1 MLNEKNEINLTNTI
15 TVQFVKKTDKTTK
28 VKELTKNFLTFFLLL
43 FFTSGFSQN
52 FFTDSPQK
60 TTEFFYK
67 NKNISLKEIQQLLYH
82 EVKTL
87 RRTYNNRTKF
97 RSPYIEKLDKTNTDP
112 ERYISHSKLP
122 EIHRPQKLLNL
133 YHEKKKDLD
142 YHMYHTTEYSKL
154 VLNNLPSYGGFV
166 YQKNLNFQ
174 FLSAYLNGKESHKDE
189 FKFYTQVDS
198 AKVLYSYRYPK
209 TIDTIRV
216 QVGKPKSSNIYG
228 ITLEPY
234 MDYGIVAKVPYNI
247 NYKILDVAGVDKNGK
262 TLLANVLSNYNNYN
276 ITDKSLL
283 KQVGH
288 KLQILITLHDQII
301 SHEIKSVDAFKTA
314 LIKLKKDYDF
324 KTISKSPIISQ
335 NFLFQLFGYAQEVVI
350 YIQTEEGFI
359 SEKLNITSQKKQHPI
374 YDSYDDRSKN
384 YDEPNEYFY
393 NKKKK
398 RKLPE
403 KAYFNIEFLG
413 GGMFKVKN
421 KEKKCE
427 RLLVTKKGKLKK
439 FDDCYG
445 NLKRLENDGFL
456 IEYTSNYGMNQDSV
470 FIYDR
475 EGKLRL
481 EVVNGTP
488 MNEIFYNSHFI
499 VSSSNKQDRF
509 ILGNYKQTE
518 ILDSYQ
524 IFSPHKALIFK
535 GEKCGIID
543 DFGKKLVP
551 LKYTK
556 CQMIGQHHFIAY
568 LNSQQVI
575 VSDKNKIVHK
585 ETLHYLEP
593 IRRIK
598 ENEDLSIPYLNLVI
612 FEEKNLFGLKNIKGE
627 TIYPPTAKGI
637 SEVGPNRIAIQLKN
651 DMLGV
656 IDEKGNVVIPF
667 EYEEINPYYKGFAIL
682 INDKGK
688 KFTFFELNGEVK
700 TIHKAKETYEIWN
713 VFGRPT
719 LVLDDKIH
727 IRYNGYIIEEAE

>member
-1 MLNEKNEINLTNTI
+1 MKNRLLEKIFT
-15 TVQFVKKTDKTTK
+15 
-28 VKELTKNFLTFFLLL
+28 FLLLL

-52 FFTDSPQK
+52 FFTDSRQK
-60 TTEFFYK
+60 TDEFFRK
-67 NKNISLKEIQQLLYH
+67 NKDISLKEIQQLLYH

-87 RRTYNNRTKF
+87 RKTYNNRTKF

-112 ERYISHSKLP
+112 ERYISYSELP

-142 YHMYHTTEYSKL
+142 YRMYHTTEYSKL
-154 VLNNLPSYGGFV
+154 VLKNLPSYGGFV

-216 QVGKPKSSNIYG
+216 QVGKSKSSNIYG
-228 ITLEPY
+228 ITLESY
-234 MDYGIVAKVPYNI
+234 MDYGIVAKVPYNT

-276 ITDKSLL
+276 TTDQSLL
-283 KQVGH
+283 KTIGN
-288 KLQILITLHDQII
+288 KIQILIALYDGII
-301 SHEIKSVDAFKTA
+301 SNEIKSVDAFKIA
-314 LIKLKKDYDF
+314 LTKLKKDYGF

-335 NFLFQLFGYAQEVVI
+335 NFLFQIFGYAKEVVI

-359 SEKLNITSQKKQHPI
+359 SEKLNITPQKEQHSV
-374 YDSYDDRSKN
+374 YDTYDDRSKN
-384 YDEPNEYFY
+384 YNEPNEYFY
-393 NKKKK
+393 NKRKKK
-398 RKLPE
+398 KLSD
-403 KAYFNIEFLG
+403 KAYFSIEFLG
-413 GGMFKVKN
+413 GSLFKVKN

-427 RLLVTKKGKLKK
+427 RMLVTKKGRLKK
-439 FDDCYG
+439 FDDCSG
-445 NLKRLENDGFL
+445 SLKRLSNDGFL

-475 EGKLRL
+475 DGKLRL
-481 EVVNGTP
+481 EVANGTP
-488 MNEIFYNSHFI
+488 MNEFFVNSHFI
-499 VSSSNKQDRF
+499 VSSSDKQDRF

-524 IFSPHKALIFK
+524 IFSPDKALIFK

-556 CQMIGQHHFIAY
+556 CQMIGQHHFIAH

-593 IRRIK
+593 ISRIK
-598 ENEDLSIPYLNLVI
+598 ENEGLSIPYLDLVI
-612 FEEKNLFGLKNIKGE
+612 FKENDLFGLKNIKGE
-627 TIYPPTAKGI
+627 IIHPPTAKGI

-688 KFTFFELNGEVK
+688 KFTFFELNGKVK
-700 TIHKAKETYEIWN
+700 TIHKAKKTYEIWS

-727 IRYNGYIIEEAE
+727 VRYNGYIFEEAE